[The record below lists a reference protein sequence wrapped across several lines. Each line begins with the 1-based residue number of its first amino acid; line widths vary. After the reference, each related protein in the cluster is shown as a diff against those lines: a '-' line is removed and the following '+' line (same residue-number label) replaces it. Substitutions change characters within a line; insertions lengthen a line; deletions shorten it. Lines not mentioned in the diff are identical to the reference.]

1 MPRWFQ
7 PHSQTLAGQVED
19 SLAGPAR
26 NARGDLTRRLSR
38 AEGQLRGIQRMI
50 REGRDC
56 EEVVNQL
63 LAVRAALD
71 RVIDLELASGLKDC
85 MKSLPPGVAE
95 KEVSRLVGM
104 VARVGSGA
112 RQITLAYEPR
122 RIAVRLTPEGQT

>member
-1 MPRWFQ
+1 MSAQ
-7 PHSQTLAGQVED
+7 SAC
-19 SLAGPAR
+19 
-26 NARGDLTRRLSR
+26 GDLTRRLSR

-56 EEVVNQL
+56 EEIVNQL

-95 KEVSRLVGM
+95 KEVSRLVGII
-104 VARVGSGA
+104 ARVGSGA
-112 RQITLAYEPR
+112 RR
-122 RIAVRLTPEGQT
+122 